1 MMKKILVIGATGTI
15 GQAVCREL
23 QTDSTVLAASF
34 SRGDIK
40 VDISDSASIKAMY
53 AQVGTVDA
61 VICAAARG
69 VKFDRLPNMQ
79 IDDYKMSMQSKLWGQ
94 VEVVLQGLKHVSPGG
109 SFTLTTGILNK
120 DPILKGSA
128 AAVANSAIE
137 GFMQAASMDM
147 PNGQRINVVSP
158 ALLTESQAQL
168 GDFFPGYKTVAAADV
183 AKAYR
188 KSVYAGHNG
197 RIYHVL

>member
-1 MMKKILVIGATGTI
+1 MKRVLVIGATGTI
-15 GQAVCREL
+15 GQAICQEL
-23 QTDSTVLAASF
+23 KRDTDIIAASY
-34 SRGDIK
+34 SRGDYQ
-40 VDISDSASIKAMY
+40 VDISDSDSIKKLY
-53 AQVGTVDA
+53 ADVGVVDA

-69 VKFDRLPNMQ
+69 VKFDDLPNMQ
-79 IDDYKMSMQSKLWGQ
+79 IDDYKNSMQSKLWGQ
-94 VEVVLQGLKHVSPGG
+94 IDVVLQGMPHISAGG

-120 DPILKGSA
+120 DPILQGTA
-128 AAVANSAIE
+128 AAVANAAIE
-137 GFMQAASMDM
+137 GFMQAAAMDM

-168 GDFFPGYKTVAAADV
+168 GDYFPGYTTVAAVDV

-188 KSVYAGHNG
+188 KSVYAGHTA

>member
-1 MMKKILVIGATGTI
+1 MKRVLVIGATGTI
-15 GQAVCREL
+15 GTAICTEFERDSAVI
-23 QTDSTVLAASF
+23 AASF
-34 SRGDIK
+34 SRGDYQ

-53 AQVGTVDA
+53 AQLGQVDA

-69 VKFDRLPNMQ
+69 VKFDHLPNMQ
-79 IDDYKMSMQSKLWGQ
+79 LHDYKDSMQSKLWGQ
-94 VEVVLQGLKHVSPGG
+94 LDVVLQGMQHVSPGG

-120 DPILKGSA
+120 DPILQGTA
-128 AAVANSAIE
+128 ASVCNAAIE
-137 GFMQAASMDM
+137 GFMQAAAMDM
-147 PNGQRINVVSP
+147 PHGQRINVVSP

-168 GDFFPGYKTVAAADV
+168 GDFFPGYATVAAADV